1 MPKHALGSGP
11 QGLRRP
17 RFSFFRFTFQ
27 TAREPG
33 GSHPRSA
40 GDMNSRRSSLAS
52 DELIGSWVTVSSE
65 VLRQARHHAEAVR
78 RAEWGVYIRGPNSC
92 QHDYT

>member
-1 MPKHALGSGP
+1 MEAARKDSAVHVSLSSDSLFKQPGSRVAP
-11 QGLRRP
+11 NL
-17 RFSFFRFTFQ
+17 
-27 TAREPG
+27 
-33 GSHPRSA
+33 RSA
-40 GDMNSRRSSLAS
+40 GDVNSRRSRLAS
-52 DELIGSWVTVSSE
+52 DELIGSWVTLKSE